1 MRRGKKRPGFTFKN
15 TKGIEYEVLF
25 YKPNKKV
32 YDGAV
37 GLCHDPNEKEPKIY
51 IDPYQTDQGEL
62 NTSIHEFAH
71 AFFWD
76 KSEKDVVAFANAVS
90 RFLFNECGWR
100 KKNSKPKKTAKKAK
114 KKNEKRKPKP

>member
-1 MRRGKKRPGFTFKN
+1 MRKGKKRPGFTFKN

-37 GLCHDPNEKEPKIY
+37 GICDDPKEKDPKIL
-51 IDPYQTDQGEL
+51 INPYLSDRSEL
-62 NTSIHEFAH
+62 NTAIHEFAH

-76 KSEKDVVAFANAVS
+76 KSEKDVMSFANAIVDS
-90 RFLFNECGWR
+90 YTMNVIGESIALRKQPKSPKRNER
-100 KKNSKPKKTAKKAK
+100 YD
-114 KKNEKRKPKP
+114 

>member
-1 MRRGKKRPGFTFKN
+1 MRKGPKRPGFTFKN

-32 YDGAV
+32 YDHAV
-37 GLCHDPNEKEPKIY
+37 GLCHDPNEKDPKIL

-62 NTSIHEFAH
+62 NTAINEFAH

-76 KSEKDVVAFANAVS
+76 KSETDVVAFANAVS
-90 RFLFNECGWR
+90 RFLYNECKWR
-100 KKNSKPKKTAKKAK
+100 KSRPPAKTTKKKKSAKKRKKT
-114 KKNEKRKPKP
+114 